1 MEINATAL
9 TQASAATNQVAETK
23 LAENFDNFL
32 KLLTTQLKYQDPL
45 EPLNST
51 EFVAQLVQFTQ
62 VEQSIS
68 TNKKLDQLLALQQG
82 NLTSVGLDYIG
93 RDVETNSETA
103 PLKGGKAAFSYTLHA
118 NAVATSIAIFNSEG
132 QAVFTTAGETATGR
146 HDFIWDGLDGNGD
159 PLPEGAYRFA
169 VTALD
174 EDGEQIQTATTTTA
188 QVTGVE
194 NSATGLLLLF
204 GNVKVPFENI
214 ISVRETPPPDPAA

>member
-9 TQASAATNQVAETK
+9 TQASATTSQVAETK
-23 LAENFDNFL
+23 LAESFDNFL
-32 KLLTTQLKYQDPL
+32 KLLTTQLRFQDPL
-45 EPLNST
+45 DPLNSN

-62 VEQSIS
+62 VEQAIA
-68 TNKKLDQLLALQQG
+68 TNKKMDQLVALQQG
-82 NLTSVGLDYIG
+82 NLISVGLDYIG
-93 RDVETNSETA
+93 RTVESNGETA
-103 PLKGGKAAFSYTLHA
+103 PLRGGKAAFSYTLNA
-118 NAVATSIAIFNSEG
+118 NSVATSIAIFNAEG

-169 VTALD
+169 VTALN
-174 EDGEQIQTATTTTA
+174 EDGEQIQTATTATA

-204 GNVKVPFENI
+204 GTVKVPFENI
-214 ISVRETPPPDPAA
+214 VSVRETPPPDPAA